1 MPCPSKTGKN
11 GCETVSRPCGDV
23 LSPPVE
29 SAIRKDLLIEADGI
43 DLSAVIHLPGKVPA
57 PVIVCSHGLLSAKA
71 SPKFVAICE
80 TMSEAGVCALRFD
93 FSGCGDSPPRP
104 AMSLVEA
111 RMCDLEAAISF
122 ALKQPWSDGRIGLLG
137 SSFGGF
143 VSLLAA
149 NQRPELIRA
158 TVCWAAPFDVG
169 GIHLDTEHLEELR
182 IISQD
187 GLNLGSPTNL
197 DSLGQAGRVLLIH
210 GQLDEVVPWRDSAR
224 IYERLNDPKKLLLMR
239 SADHRISDDSWRNS
253 AIQASLE
260 WFLTYLK

>member
-1 MPCPSKTGKN
+1 
-11 GCETVSRPCGDV
+11 
-23 LSPPVE
+23 
-29 SAIRKDLLIEADGI
+29 
-43 DLSAVIHLPGKVPA
+43 
-57 PVIVCSHGLLSAKA
+57 
-71 SPKFVAICE
+71 
-80 TMSEAGVCALRFD
+80 
-93 FSGCGDSPPRP
+93 
-104 AMSLVEA
+104 MSLVEA

-169 GIHLDTEHLEELR
+169 GIHLDTEHFEELR

>member
-1 MPCPSKTGKN
+1 
-11 GCETVSRPCGDV
+11 
-23 LSPPVE
+23 
-29 SAIRKDLLIEADGI
+29 LLIEADGI

-57 PVIVCSHGLLSAKA
+57 PVIVCSHGLLSAKE

-80 TMSEAGVCALRFD
+80 TMSKAGFCALRFD
-93 FSGCGDSPPRP
+93 FSGCGDSPPRR

-111 RMCDLEAAISF
+111 RMYDLEAAMSY
-122 ALKQPWSDGRIGLLG
+122 ALKQPWSVGRIGLLG

-149 NQRPELIRA
+149 NRRPELIRA
-158 TVCWAAPFDVG
+158 TVCWATPFDVG
-169 GIHLDTEHLEELR
+169 GIHLDTEHLEKLGT
-182 IISQD
+182 ISPD
-187 GLNLGSPTNL
+187 GLSLGSPINL
-197 DSLGQAGRVLLIH
+197 DSLGEAGRVLLIH

-239 SADHRISDDSWRNS
+239 TADHRISDDSWRKR
-253 AIQASLE
+253 AIQASAE